1 MQLASVL
8 TLLLL
13 AIALAVQPWS
23 VLAAVLLVASRRGM
37 VKEVAYVTGW
47 FLALLTVAVA
57 TIVLYPAE
65 PKPTSTS
72 AALSAIELVAGV
84 ALAAWA
90 FVRWRRPVQPTG
102 SEQPKWMG
110 RIDSMSPVL
119 AFALGAFLPNYVL
132 VVAAVTN
139 VLEAGLSRG
148 WATALV
154 LGWVV
159 VASLGV
165 AAPLLVVLVR
175 RDRAPETFA
184 LWRTWL
190 VTNGSALVLGVLGV
204 VGALLAVKGV
214 VGLAT

>member
-1 MQLASVL
+1 V
-8 TLLLL
+8 
-13 AIALAVQPWS
+13 
-23 VLAAVLLVASRRGM
+23 
-37 VKEVAYVTGW
+37 
-47 FLALLTVAVA
+47 
-57 TIVLYPAE
+57 
-65 PKPTSTS
+65 
-72 AALSAIELVAGV
+72 
-84 ALAAWA
+84 
-90 FVRWRRPVQPTG
+90 
-102 SEQPKWMG
+102 
-110 RIDSMSPVL
+110 
-119 AFALGAFLPNYVL
+119 LGAFLPNYVL